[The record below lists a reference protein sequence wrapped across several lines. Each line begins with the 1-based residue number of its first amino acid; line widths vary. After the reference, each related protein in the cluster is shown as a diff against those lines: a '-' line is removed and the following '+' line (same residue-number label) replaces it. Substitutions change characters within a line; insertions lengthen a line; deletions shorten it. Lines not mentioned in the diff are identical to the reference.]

1 MLKLSKKSSVIIH
14 DLVVAMLAWELAWLA
29 RFNFSFPFPDWQLS
43 VYTMAPAVF
52 VQALI
57 FWRFHLYKGIWRFAS
72 LPDLWNIFRAALI
85 GSLAI
90 SLTLFILFRL
100 EGVPRSIFILYPMF
114 LIFLLGGP
122 RLGYRLW
129 KDHSLNLNT
138 ISAGTRVLVVG
149 GGRGGEMLIRE
160 MLRTGQ
166 YVPVGILDDNP
177 ALKGSEIH
185 GIRVLGGT
193 ERIAEMAERFGAE
206 IAIIAIPSASNEE
219 MQRIVRICEDA
230 GIVIRTLPALTESI
244 SSQDPLADLRDVS
257 IEDLLGRDKVEL
269 DWQELQRGISNRIIM
284 VSGGGGSIGTE
295 LCRQIAQLGPR
306 ELIIFERSEFNLYRV
321 RQMLEKSWPGI
332 VCHAILGDVCDRDKV
347 SDTLQ
352 KLQPEI
358 IFHAAAYKH
367 VPILEAQI
375 REAIRNNVMGTK
387 IMAEAAAAGGCE
399 KFVLISTDKAVNPAN
414 NLGVSKRLAE
424 LYCEY
429 MSAQHDTAFIT
440 VRFGN
445 VLDSDGSVVPLFR
458 EQLREG
464 GPLTVTH
471 PEVTRYFMTIPEAT
485 QLILQASA
493 MGQGGEIFVLD
504 MGQPVK
510 INYLAEQ
517 MIRLSGRVPGKDI
530 RIEYIGLRPGE
541 KMYEELFYS
550 VEQQQTT
557 SHRKILLARH
567 SEVDWKHFIG
577 QFRRLEDACNSFDE
591 ARLTALA
598 REIVPVKTATEEKVI
613 PITRRL
619 Q

>member
-1 MLKLSKKSSVIIH
+1 
-14 DLVVAMLAWELAWLA
+14 
-29 RFNFSFPFPDWQLS
+29 
-43 VYTMAPAVF
+43 
-52 VQALI
+52 
-57 FWRFHLYKGIWRFAS
+57 
-72 LPDLWNIFRAALI
+72 
-85 GSLAI
+85 
-90 SLTLFILFRL
+90 
-100 EGVPRSIFILYPMF
+100 
-114 LIFLLGGP
+114 
-122 RLGYRLW
+122 
-129 KDHSLNLNT
+129 
-138 ISAGTRVLVVG
+138 
-149 GGRGGEMLIRE
+149 
-160 MLRTGQ
+160 
-166 YVPVGILDDNP
+166 
-177 ALKGSEIH
+177 
-185 GIRVLGGT
+185 
-193 ERIAEMAERFGAE
+193 
-206 IAIIAIPSASNEE
+206 
-219 MQRIVRICEDA
+219 
-230 GIVIRTLPALTESI
+230 LPALTESI
-244 SSQDPLADLRDVS
+244 SSRNPLADLRDVS

-321 RQMLEKSWPGI
+321 RQMLERSWPGI

-613 PITRRL
+613 PITKRL